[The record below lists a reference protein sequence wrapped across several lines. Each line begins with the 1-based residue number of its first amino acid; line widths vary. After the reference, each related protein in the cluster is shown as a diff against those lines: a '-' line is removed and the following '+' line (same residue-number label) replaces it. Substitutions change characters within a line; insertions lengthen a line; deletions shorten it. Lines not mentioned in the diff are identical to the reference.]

1 MRGLLRL
8 ADYGQKAFVETTSSF
23 PEQKEVV
30 IILVWYQA
38 MGLNLNLSPEKRFI
52 LSDILH
58 LNSLKEKENS
68 ILNLSVRNLHTYS
81 VMGISLIL
89 D

>member
-8 ADYGQKAFVETTSSF
+8 ADYGQKAFVKTTSSL

-38 MGLNLNLSPEKRFI
+38 MGLNLNLSPEERFI

-68 ILNLSVRNLHTYS
+68 ILN
-81 VMGISLIL
+81 
-89 D
+89 